1 MSGRACPADDGG
13 PRPVASVLAMPADT
27 SDHYAL
33 LRVSPSARPEDIR
46 RAYRAR
52 ARELHPDL
60 VGASA
65 DADAQMAALN
75 AAWAVLRDPATRS
88 RYDRSRDLGAGK
100 GSTRDARGFAAGGSG
115 TTQAAFRAEPPPT
128 GGRREGSAA
137 VALGRLMV
145 ALSLACGA
153 PLAGFGFASG
163 APALVALGFAMLM
176 MGAVGTA
183 TLVLLAMRP
192 NRNGASRRQARSN
205 KHGVRG
211 RSSPTR
217 RRSR

>member
-1 MSGRACPADDGG
+1 M
-13 PRPVASVLAMPADT
+13 LAMPADA

-60 VGASA
+60 VGASGE
-65 DADAQMAALN
+65 ADAQMAELN

-88 RYDRSRDLGAGK
+88 RYDRSRDLGAGT
-100 GSTRDARGFAAGGSG
+100 GSPRDAQGFAAGGGG
-115 TTQAAFRAEPPPT
+115 TTQAAFRAEPPRA

-137 VALGRLMV
+137 VAVGRLVV
-145 ALSLACGA
+145 ALSLAGGA

-163 APALVALGFAMLM
+163 APALVAFGFALLM
-176 MGAVGTA
+176 MGAVGTV

-192 NRNGASRRQARSN
+192 NRNGVRRGRARSEQ
-205 KHGVRG
+205 HRGVRR